1 MLTTVYSRE
10 TKSNL
15 YSGNQKIMSVPIDL
29 SEISGG
35 AELQE
40 WFGYWPSF
48 HDAEII
54 SLHLNREANSS
65 LRVHTWE
72 MTKEMDDKGYYVLTK
87 HIVVEF
93 IFEAVSALSL
103 EGFNAQ
109 NVIFGLAIEKTDS
122 GFLVMLDNCYGV
134 SGSIEAGRISL
145 RLTPGKP
152 A

>member
-1 MLTTVYSRE
+1 
-10 TKSNL
+10 L
-15 YSGNQKIMSVPIDL
+15 YRGGDQKIMSVPIEI
-29 SEISGG
+29 SEIQGA

-48 HDAEII
+48 HDAEIVG
-54 SLHLNREANSS
+54 LHLNREGVSS

-72 MTKEMDDKGYYVLTK
+72 MTKEIDEKGYYVLAK

-93 IFEAVSALSL
+93 IFEAVSGLSL
-103 EGFNAQ
+103 EGFNQQ

-122 GFLVMLDNCYGV
+122 GFRVTLDDCYGLT
-134 SGSIEAGRISL
+134 GSIEAAKMSL

>member
-1 MLTTVYSRE
+1 
-10 TKSNL
+10 
-15 YSGNQKIMSVPIDL
+15 MSVPIEI
-29 SEISGG
+29 SEIPGA

-48 HDAEII
+48 HDAEIVG
-54 SLHLNREANSS
+54 LHLNRQGVSS

-72 MTKEMDDKGYYVLTK
+72 MTKEIDEKGYYVLAK

-93 IFEAVSALSL
+93 IFEAVSGLSL
-103 EGFNAQ
+103 EGFNEQ
-109 NVIFGLAIEKTDS
+109 NVLFGLAIEKTDW
-122 GFLVMLDNCYGV
+122 GFRVTLDNCYGLT
-134 SGSIEAGRISL
+134 GSIEAEKMSL

>member
-1 MLTTVYSRE
+1 
-10 TKSNL
+10 
-15 YSGNQKIMSVPIDL
+15 MSVPIEI
-29 SEISGG
+29 SEIDGV

-48 HDAEII
+48 HDAEVLG
-54 SLHLNREANSS
+54 LHLNRKGSSS

-72 MTKEMDDKGYYVLTK
+72 MTKEIDEKGYYVLAK
-87 HIVVEF
+87 HAVVEF
-93 IFEAVSALSL
+93 SFEAVSGLSL
-103 EGFNAQ
+103 NGFNHQ

-122 GFLVMLDNCYGV
+122 GFRVTLDACYGLA
-134 SGSIEAGRISL
+134 GSIEAEKISL